1 MYSLTKPMTTVVLSM
16 DAIRLESSEE
26 NADVASSPVLGS
38 EDRDETDEEEI
49 DAGSLVR
56 DEPDVTVVGSTPG
69 SILTVTSSRD
79 FEGPTD

>member
-38 EDRDETDEEEI
+38 EDQDETEDEEA
-49 DAGSLVR
+49 D
-56 DEPDVTVVGSTPG
+56 VGST
-69 SILTVTSSRD
+69 V
-79 FEGPTD
+79 